1 MTVREFVQTILLEA
15 PSLDAEMY
23 ISSDY
28 GNPSLPGDFDFKTY
42 KIKSIEAWNEEELD
56 IEIEEDES

>member
-23 ISSDY
+23 VSKEI
-28 GNPSLPGDFDFKTY
+28 N
-42 KIKSIEAWNEEELD
+42 D
-56 IEIEEDES
+56 IECKSYTIIGIDSRGNNDSLTIYLEDYK

>member
-23 ISSDY
+23 VTKPIDDVECESYIISKIDSLGNNDSLIIYLEDY
-28 GNPSLPGDFDFKTY
+28 
-42 KIKSIEAWNEEELD
+42 KS
-56 IEIEEDES
+56 

>member
-23 ISSDY
+23 VSKEI
-28 GNPSLPGDFDFKTY
+28 N
-42 KIKSIEAWNEEELD
+42 D
-56 IEIEEDES
+56 IECKSYTIIGIDSEGNNDSLKIYLEDYK

>member
-23 ISSDY
+23 VSKEI
-28 GNPSLPGDFDFKTY
+28 N
-42 KIKSIEAWNEEELD
+42 D
-56 IEIEEDES
+56 IECKSYTIIGIDSGGNNDSLKIYLEDYK

>member
-23 ISSDY
+23 VTKPIDDVECESYIISKIDSLGNNDSLIIYLGDY
-28 GNPSLPGDFDFKTY
+28 
-42 KIKSIEAWNEEELD
+42 KS
-56 IEIEEDES
+56 

>member
-23 ISSDY
+23 VSKEI
-28 GNPSLPGDFDFKTY
+28 N
-42 KIKSIEAWNEEELD
+42 D
-56 IEIEEDES
+56 IESKSYTITEIDSKGNNDSLIIYLEDYI

>member
-23 ISSDY
+23 VSKEID
-28 GNPSLPGDFDFKTY
+28 
-42 KIKSIEAWNEEELD
+42 D
-56 IEIEEDES
+56 IECKSYTIIGIDSGGSNDGLKIYLEDYKS

>member
-23 ISSDY
+23 VSKEI
-28 GNPSLPGDFDFKTY
+28 N
-42 KIKSIEAWNEEELD
+42 D
-56 IEIEEDES
+56 IECKSYTIIGIDSEGNNDSLKIYLEDYKGENN